1 MIFIELFKLNVN
13 CQPYLDCVNN
23 NIDDIINQFAMIYQ
37 DEFINDLDT
46 MLKNAGFENQYILLS
61 NYEIFT
67 KSKQLML
74 FLMINNLN
82 LKVYSKNYIED
93 EEFI

>member
-1 MIFIELFKLNVN
+1 MELFKLNVN

-82 LKVYSKNYIED
+82 LKVYSKNYTED

>member
-1 MIFIELFKLNVN
+1 MELFKLNVN

>member
-1 MIFIELFKLNVN
+1 MDLFKLNVN

>member
-1 MIFIELFKLNVN
+1 MELFKLNVN

-37 DEFINDLDT
+37 DEFIDDLDT
-46 MLKNAGFENQYILLS
+46 ILKNAGFENQYILLS